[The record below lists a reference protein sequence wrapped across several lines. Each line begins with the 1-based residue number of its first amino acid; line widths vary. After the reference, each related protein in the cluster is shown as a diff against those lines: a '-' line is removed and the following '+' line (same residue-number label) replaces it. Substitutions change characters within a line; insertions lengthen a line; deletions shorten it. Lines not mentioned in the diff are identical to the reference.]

1 MTDTG
6 SDAVALP
13 APIEQTA
20 LMGRYV
26 VVVVGW
32 VVISSALALLVPGD
46 PTQAW
51 FSIMVCAPI
60 VVLPAVFFLAYR
72 RSPRLRA
79 TMLSLDFGVITTMQG
94 LRMGGFAM
102 VCLYAAGS
110 MNPIF
115 GLWAGSID
123 VFIAVTA
130 LPVAYLVAARPEP
143 PRRFLR
149 AWHTVGLL
157 DFAVAVPLVLIA
169 SPSSMR
175 LLFDGPSTNE
185 MLKFP
190 LSFIPM
196 VGVPIMTILHITA
209 LLQLRAG
216 RTLQINSL
224 VHPQLGHPTE
234 PGDDRPL
241 PPRHRR
247 PGREDSHSLPVAQ
260 ARIASSH
267 QSYEN
272 APNRSSGGHS

>member
-1 MTDTG
+1 MSTSTVDTG
-6 SDAVALP
+6 SDAAALP
-13 APIEQTA
+13 PPIEQKV
-20 LMGRYV
+20 LMRRYV
-26 VVVVGW
+26 AVVVGW

-79 TMLSLDFGVITTMQG
+79 TMLSLDFGVITTVQG
-94 LRMGGFAM
+94 SRLAGFAM
-102 VCLYAAGS
+102 VSLVAAGS

-115 GLWAGSID
+115 GLWAGGID
-123 VFIAVTA
+123 VSIALTA

-149 AWHTVGLL
+149 AWHAWGLL
-157 DFAVAVPLVLIA
+157 DFVVAVPLVLIA

-175 LLFDGPSTNE
+175 LLFDGPSTYE

-196 VGVPIMTILHITA
+196 AGVPLMTILQVTA

-216 RTLQINSL
+216 RPLRINPL
-224 VHPQLGHPTE
+224 VHRQLGHT
-234 PGDDRPL
+234 
-241 PPRHRR
+241 
-247 PGREDSHSLPVAQ
+247 SLPATGG
-260 ARIASSH
+260 ARSYRI
-267 QSYEN
+267 QSPKAGEH
-272 APNRSSGGHS
+272 PTRSSGGHS